1 MVSADSRLSRLPLS
15 THSGLKGGLS
25 CGSARWSTLTVDTGV
40 GAGSH
45 GHKGWSRLTGTQGLE
60 RAHRDTEVGAGSHG
74 HKGWSRLTGT
84 QGLEQAHMDTE
95 VGAGSHGH
103 KRLEQAHSDTEV
115 GAGSLGTGSSRYE
128 LKKNPRGHRISDTN
142 INLTRE
148 R

>member
-60 RAHRDTEVGAGSHG
+60 
-74 HKGWSRLTGT
+74 
-84 QGLEQAHMDTE
+84 QAHMDTE

-115 GAGSLGTGSSRYE
+115 GVGSLGTGSSRYE

>member
-1 MVSADSRLSRLPLS
+1 
-15 THSGLKGGLS
+15 
-25 CGSARWSTLTVDTGV
+25 VDTGV